1 MKVLIAVEDEQFLGE
16 LSSFMAAYPW
26 PAESEFHVL
35 HVCLPVKVG
44 SFMSVLPGPLLENIS
59 KERLKA
65 GELLVDQ
72 VKNAIDS
79 VQNSA
84 EITVEVVE
92 GLPKEEILD
101 RALSLKASLIVMGSH
116 RRSVSDL
123 MVGNV
128 TQAVVSSAPC
138 CVLVI
143 PMSQKKNKDNTAGAK
158 EPHKII

>member
-1 MKVLIAVEDEQFLGE
+1 MKVLVAVEDEQFLGE

-26 PAESEFHVL
+26 PVDSEFHIL
-35 HVCLPVKVG
+35 HVVLPVKIG
-44 SFMSVLPGPLLENIS
+44 SFMSVLPSPLLENIS
-59 KERLKA
+59 KERTRA
-65 GELLVDQ
+65 GELLVAQ

-79 VQNSA
+79 VQNNSK
-84 EITVEVVE
+84 ITVEVCE

-101 RALSLKASLIVMGSH
+101 RAAQHQSSLIVMGSH

-128 TQAVVSSAPC
+128 TQAVVSNAPC

-143 PMSQKKNKDNTAGAK
+143 PLPSKKSSGK
-158 EPHKII
+158 EPHKIA

>member
-1 MKVLIAVEDEQFLGE
+1 
-16 LSSFMAAYPW
+16 MAAYPW
-26 PAESEFHVL
+26 PASTEFHIL
-35 HVCLPVKVG
+35 HVVMPVKVG
-44 SFMSVLPGPLLENIS
+44 SFMSVLPSPLLENIS

-79 VQNSA
+79 VQNSTG
-84 EITVEVVE
+84 IFVEVIE
-92 GLPKEEILD
+92 GLPKEEILEC
-101 RALSLKASLIVMGSH
+101 AKKINAALIVMGSH

-128 TQAVVSSAPC
+128 TQAVVSNSPC

-143 PMSQKKNKDNTAGAK
+143 PLLNKKANDKQAGK
-158 EPHKII
+158 GETHKII

>member
-1 MKVLIAVEDEQFLGE
+1 MKVLVAVEDEQFLGE

-26 PAESEFHVL
+26 PSECEFHIL
-35 HVCLPVKVG
+35 HVVVPVKIG
-44 SFMSVLPGPLLENIS
+44 SFMSVLPSPLLENIS
-59 KERLKA
+59 KERQKA
-65 GELLVDQ
+65 GELIVDQ

-79 VQNSA
+79 VQNSSK
-84 EITVEVVE
+84 ITVEVTE

-101 RALSLKASLIVMGSH
+101 RAVKLKASLIVMGSH
-116 RRSVSDL
+116 KRSVSDL

-128 TQAVVSSAPC
+128 TQAVVSNAPC

-143 PMSQKKNKDNTAGAK
+143 PLPHKKANEKSGGK

>member
-1 MKVLIAVEDEQFLGE
+1 MKVLVAVEDEQFLGE

-26 PAESEFHVL
+26 PESSEFYVL
-35 HVCLPVKVG
+35 HVVLPVKVG
-44 SFMSVLPGPLLENIS
+44 SFMSVLPSPLLENIS
-59 KERLKA
+59 KERVRS

-79 VQNSA
+79 VQNNAS
-84 EITVEVVE
+84 IKVEVCE

-101 RALSLKASLIVMGSH
+101 RAAKLKASLIVMGSH
-116 RRSVSDL
+116 KRSVSDL
-123 MVGNV
+123 MIGNV
-128 TQAVVSSAPC
+128 TQAVVSNAPC

-143 PMSQKKNKDNTAGAK
+143 PLPNKKHSDKPNSRK

>member
-16 LSSFMAAYPW
+16 LSSFMASYPW
-26 PAESEFHVL
+26 PASTEFHVL
-35 HVCLPVKVG
+35 HVILPVKIG
-44 SFMSVLPGPLLENIS
+44 SFMSVLPSPLLENIT
-59 KERLKA
+59 KERAKA
-65 GELLVDQ
+65 GEILVDH

-79 VQNSA
+79 VQNNAS
-84 EITVEVVE
+84 ISVEVVE

-101 RALSLKASLIVMGSH
+101 RSKKLGSSLIVMGSH
-116 RRSVSDL
+116 KRSVSDL

-128 TQAVVSSAPC
+128 TQAVVSNAPC

-143 PMSQKKNKDNTAGAK
+143 PLPSKKNNDKPGSGK